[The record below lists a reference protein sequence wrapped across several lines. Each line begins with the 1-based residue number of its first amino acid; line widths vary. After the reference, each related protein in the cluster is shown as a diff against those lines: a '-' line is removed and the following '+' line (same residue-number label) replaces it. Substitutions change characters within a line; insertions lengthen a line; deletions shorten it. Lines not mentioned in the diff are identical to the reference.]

1 MAAATNTEKLIFIV
15 EDNAVYAKSL
25 EFYLKSR
32 FDSLD
37 VQIFPVGE
45 LCLDNLHLDPY
56 LIIMDYELN
65 SRFFD
70 AENGLAILQ
79 EIKSKDKKRPI
90 VVLSGQG
97 NEEVAEAVRKTGC
110 FYIDKNDPDAFKKI
124 ENHISLMAIN
134 HLNI

>member
-1 MAAATNTEKLIFIV
+1 MTAAANTQKLIFIV

-32 FDSLD
+32 FDGLD
-37 VQIFPVGE
+37 IRIFPVGE
-45 LCLDNLHLDPY
+45 LCMDNLHLNPY

-79 EIKSKDKKRPI
+79 EIKQKDKKRPI
-90 VVLSGQG
+90 VVLSGQDDPK
-97 NEEVAEAVRKTGC
+97 VAEDVRGTGC
-110 FYIDKNDPDAFKKI
+110 YYVDKNDIEAFKKI

-134 HLNI
+134 HLDY